1 VQRFAIVVAL
11 AGGLAFGGACSGDD
25 SGGSDSGASD
35 DGGSGSSTSTAAE
48 PEYYVSLG
56 DSYASGYQPNP
67 EGGPGANTD
76 DGFAYQVPGIA
87 AEAGYDLELVNF
99 GCGGATTTSILE
111 SPGCPQGAL
120 GPDADSYDGESQAD
134 AAEGFLEEHQGEVA
148 LITVSIGGND
158 VTSCA
163 AEPDAVGCVATAV
176 EGIEANL
183 SELMPRL
190 RAAAGPDTV
199 IVGITYPDVILGGY
213 LSDDPGVQQLA
224 QLSIIA
230 FEDFINPALQQQYE
244 AVDGVFVD
252 VTAATGAYGPF
263 DETTTLEPY
272 GEIPVPVAQV
282 CELTWYCEFQDIHAR
297 TPGYRLIAELVVDAF
312 VETTPIPAS

>member
-1 VQRFAIVVAL
+1 VVAL
-11 AGGLAFGGACSGDD
+11 SAALVFAGACSGDD
-25 SGGSDSGASD
+25 DG
-35 DGGSGSSTSTAAE
+35 DGGASGSSTTDSTTADATAGGGE
-48 PEYYVSLG
+48 PQYYVSLG

-67 EGGPGANTD
+67 AGGPGANTD

-111 SPGCPQGAL
+111 SPGCPEGAL

-134 AAEGFLEEHQGEVA
+134 AAEAFLEEHQGEVA
-148 LITVSIGGND
+148 LVTVSIGGND

-163 AEPDAVGCVATAV
+163 AEADAVGCVATAV

-190 RAAAGPDTV
+190 RAAAGSDTV
-199 IVGITYPDVILGGY
+199 IVGTTYPDVILGGY

-224 QLSIIA
+224 ELSIVA
-230 FEDFINPALQQQYE
+230 FEDFINPALQEQYE

-282 CELTWYCEFQDIHAR
+282 CELTWYCEFQDIHAKTR
-297 TPGYRLIAELVVDAF
+297 GYRLIAELVVDAF
-312 VETTPIPAS
+312 VETTTIPAA